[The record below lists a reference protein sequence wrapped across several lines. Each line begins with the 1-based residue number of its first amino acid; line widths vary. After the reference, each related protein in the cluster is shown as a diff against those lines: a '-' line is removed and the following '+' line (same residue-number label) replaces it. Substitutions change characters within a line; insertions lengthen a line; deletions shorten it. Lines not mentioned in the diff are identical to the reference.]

1 MQSNQAT
8 KTDAIIFLGEARD
21 LVNTAESIIKAA
33 RRYCVTCNRA
43 IRKGD
48 VDLGE
53 LVKARRQAIDT
64 LAQAECFKR

>member
-48 VDLGE
+48 VNLGDL
-53 LVKARRQAIDT
+53 VAARRQAIDAIT
-64 LAQAECFKR
+64 QTDCFRR